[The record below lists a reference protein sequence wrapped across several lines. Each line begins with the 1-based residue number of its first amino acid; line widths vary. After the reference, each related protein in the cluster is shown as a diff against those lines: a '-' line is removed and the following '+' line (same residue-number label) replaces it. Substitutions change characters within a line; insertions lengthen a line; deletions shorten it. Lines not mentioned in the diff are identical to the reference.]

1 MDLLPEDIDLD
12 DVEFEELP
20 TNTFLVEK
28 EQVAGMNEGI
38 EAMRQAVEIM
48 LTTERYDYQIY
59 SENFGV
65 ELEDLVGEDPDYIR
79 ATFPEIIRDAF
90 SIDERILREENYK
103 FTVTGDTMTITF
115 DVVTVF
121 GTFSTGV
128 EI

>member
-1 MDLLPEDIDLD
+1 MDTLPQDLELD

-20 TNTFLVEK
+20 TNTFLVEE
-28 EQVAGMNEGI
+28 EQVAGMNEGL

-59 SENFGV
+59 TENFGV
-65 ELEDLVGEDPDYIR
+65 ELEQLVGQDPDYIQ
-79 ATFPEIIRDAF
+79 ATFPELIRDAF
-90 SIDERILREENYK
+90 SIDNRILREENYV
-103 FTVTGDTMTITF
+103 FTTSGDTMTITF

-121 GTFSTGV
+121 GTFNQGV

>member
-1 MDLLPEDIDLD
+1 
-12 DVEFEELP
+12 
-20 TNTFLVEK
+20 
-28 EQVAGMNEGI
+28 
-38 EAMRQAVEIM
+38 M
-48 LTTERYDYQIY
+48 LRHSFVNQNCAFFQIY

-79 ATFPEIIRDAF
+79 ATFPELIRDAF
-90 SIDERILREENYK
+90 SIDERILREENYN
-103 FTVTGDTMTITF
+103 FTVTGDTITITF

>member
-1 MDLLPEDIDLD
+1 MDILPEDIDLD

-79 ATFPEIIRDAF
+79 ATFPDLIRDAF
-90 SIDERILREENYK
+90 SIDERILREENYN

>member
-1 MDLLPEDIDLD
+1 MDILPEDIDLD
-12 DVEFEELP
+12 DVEFEDLP

-79 ATFPEIIRDAF
+79 ATFPDLIRDAF
-90 SIDERILREENYK
+90 SIDERILREENYN
-103 FTVTGDTMTITF
+103 FTATGDTMTITF

>member
-1 MDLLPEDIDLD
+1 MDILPEDIDLD

-65 ELEDLVGEDPDYIR
+65 ELEDLVGEDPDYIK
-79 ATFPEIIRDAF
+79 ATFPELIRDAF

>member
-1 MDLLPEDIDLD
+1 MDTLPQDLELD

-20 TNTFLVEK
+20 TNTFLVEE
-28 EQVAGMNEGI
+28 EQVAGMNEGL

-59 SENFGV
+59 TENFGV
-65 ELEDLVGEDPDYIR
+65 ELDQLVGQDPDYIQ
-79 ATFPEIIRDAF
+79 ATFPELIRDAF
-90 SIDERILREENYK
+90 SIDNRILREENYVFK
-103 FTVTGDTMTITF
+103 TSGDTMTITF

-121 GTFSTGV
+121 GTFNQGV

>member
-1 MDLLPEDIDLD
+1 MDTLPQDLELD

-20 TNTFLVEK
+20 TNTFLVEE
-28 EQVAGMNEGI
+28 EQVAGMNEGL

-59 SENFGV
+59 TENFGV
-65 ELEDLVGEDPDYIR
+65 ELEQLVGQDPDYIQ
-79 ATFPEIIRDAF
+79 ATFPELIRDAF
-90 SIDERILREENYK
+90 SIDNRILREENYVFK
-103 FTVTGDTMTITF
+103 TSGDTMTITF

-121 GTFSTGV
+121 GTFNQGV

>member
-1 MDLLPEDIDLD
+1 MDILPEDIDLD

-79 ATFPEIIRDAF
+79 ATFPDLIRDAF
-90 SIDERILREENYK
+90 SIDERILREENYN
-103 FTVTGDTMTITF
+103 FTATGDTMTITF